1 MSSSKNLQTSWTF
14 SLELREGTTAK
25 VMLRGSQFGPLD
37 TAVITV
43 TATTRGQWVNSELS
57 LWVLLVSQDSK
68 PQVKLTEDLSLR
80 LHQMYTVA
88 DSP

>member
-1 MSSSKNLQTSWTF
+1 MF

-37 TAVITV
+37 TVITI

-57 LWVLLVSQDSK
+57 LWVLLVSQDSE